1 MAVGQSII
9 TADGINALVEASA
22 KNKTVTPKYFR
33 FSDDDL
39 VLDPSLSAE
48 DIDAW
53 TTRDISTIKQISG
66 DAAEFVCDVDP
77 EEATHYTRVCGLY
90 LDDGTLFAVAKP
102 PFPFPPGLR
111 QTFKIQISYQNIT
124 ELMDFSYLPH
134 QEEEQDLRLNNTA
147 AVLGALFGALSD
159 RVRLL
164 SERVEAIWKA
174 HRADKAQLDAALE
187 KKADQTELDEA
198 RITMLG
204 TTAVLG
210 NMILDT
216 AAKTRTVITI

>member
-22 KNKTVTPKYFR
+22 KKETVTPKYFR
-33 FSDDDL
+33 FSDQDL
-39 VLDPSLSAE
+39 VLDPDLSAG
-48 DIDAW
+48 DINGW
-53 TTRDISTIKQISG
+53 TTRNISTIKQISN

-77 EEATHYTRVCGLY
+77 EKATHYTRVCGLY

-111 QTFKIQISYQNIT
+111 QTFKIQVSYQNIT
-124 ELMDFSYLPH
+124 QLMDFSYLPH
-134 QEEEQDLRLNNTA
+134 QEEEQDLRINNTA
-147 AVLGALFGALSD
+147 AVFGALFAGLSE

-164 SERVEAIWKA
+164 SERVEAIWRA
-174 HRADKAQLDAALE
+174 HRADKAQIDAELE
-187 KKADQTELDEA
+187 QKADQSELDEA

-210 NMILDT
+210 QMILDT
-216 AAKTRTVITI
+216 AAKTRTITT

>member
-22 KNKTVTPKYFR
+22 KHETVTPKYFR
-33 FSDDDL
+33 FSDDDM
-39 VLDPSLSAE
+39 VLDTNLSAG
-48 DIDAW
+48 DIDGW
-53 TTRDISTIKQISG
+53 TTRDISTIKQISA
-66 DAAEFVCDVDP
+66 DAAEFVCDVEP
-77 EEATHYTRVCGLY
+77 TEATHYTRVCGLY

-111 QTFKIQISYQNIT
+111 QTFKIQVSYQNIT

-134 QEEEQDLRLNNTA
+134 QEEEQDLRIIDTSS
-147 AVLGALFGALSD
+147 VLGALFGVLSD

-164 SERVEAIWKA
+164 SERVDAIWKA

-187 KKADQTELDEA
+187 KKTERSDFDASRAESLN
-198 RITMLG
+198 

-210 NMILDT
+210 HMILDV
-216 AAKTRTVITI
+216 ASRTRTIKTT